1 MKVAIF
7 IKNNELTVL
16 HEENVHVIIFNLK
29 DDKVIGVKN
38 IVLEKQTNDSIV
50 YWLILNSINQI
61 YISEI
66 NDQTLQR
73 VKSKGRIISIVTE
86 GDNTVKNLSHFAIE
100 VPNTE
105 ECLAPL
111 LSVVPLQL
119 LAYHIA
125 VEKGCNVDQPRNLAK
140 SVTVE

>member
-16 HEENVHVIIFNLK
+16 HEENVHVIIFNMK
-29 DDKVIGVKN
+29 DDKVIGVNN

-50 YWLILNSINQI
+50 YWLIRNSINQI

-73 VKSKGRIISIVTE
+73 VKSKG
-86 GDNTVKNLSHFAIE
+86 IE
-100 VPNTE
+100 VKTLESLENDKLYNT
-105 ECLAPL
+105 LA
-111 LSVVPLQL
+111 LSSFKL
-119 LAYHIA
+119 
-125 VEKGCNVDQPRNLAK
+125 KK
-140 SVTVE
+140 SQ